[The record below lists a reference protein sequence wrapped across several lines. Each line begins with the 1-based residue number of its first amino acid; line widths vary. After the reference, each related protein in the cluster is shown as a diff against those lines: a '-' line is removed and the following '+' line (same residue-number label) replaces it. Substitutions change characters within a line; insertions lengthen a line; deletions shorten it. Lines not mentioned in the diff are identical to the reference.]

1 MNYVFA
7 TETRGY
13 NPGMTDYWRCRTA
26 GQSYDNCDYNGLSI
40 DYSNRAN
47 ARCSRKPPNL
57 WFRRGLVA
65 AVRAGFQC

>member
-26 GQSYDNCDYNGLSI
+26 GQSYDNCDYNGL
-40 DYSNRAN
+40 
-47 ARCSRKPPNL
+47 
-57 WFRRGLVA
+57 
-65 AVRAGFQC
+65 